1 MAIRVLVADDH
12 PVYRQGLVQTL
23 SERSEFE
30 LVAETEDGK
39 TALERIR
46 ELAPDVVLLDLQL
59 PELDGIGVLKALE
72 AEEIGARVLVLSA
85 YAEGGLIY
93 EALDNGAAGYL
104 TKGAAAEEICD
115 AVVSAAAGER
125 VLSPGLEQRLVSQI
139 GNQEGNDN
147 SALSAREAEILSLMA
162 DGLSVTA
169 ICDQLHISDGTVRT
183 YLRRAYEK
191 LGVSTR
197 PAAIAEAMRRG
208 ILS

>member
-1 MAIRVLVADDH
+1 VAIRVLVADDH